1 MKGMI
6 MEDTVEVFVGAVS
19 LVEPAE
25 YWEDGFDPAEPTPW
39 IKFDGGP
46 GGDVTLRM
54 CIEDYRKLLKF
65 LGKRAIITVKSYE

>member
-6 MEDTVEVFVGAVS
+6 MEDTVEVFVGAAS
-19 LVEPAE
+19 IVEPAE
-25 YWEDGFDPAEPTPW
+25 YWEDDFDPAEPTPR
-39 IKFDGGP
+39 IKFDGDD

-54 CIEDYRKLLKF
+54 GIEDYRKLLKF